1 MSQNQD
7 IDSDEFKINILT
19 SKEDVEDDIKVQFKE
34 LIEE

>member
-34 LIEE
+34 LI